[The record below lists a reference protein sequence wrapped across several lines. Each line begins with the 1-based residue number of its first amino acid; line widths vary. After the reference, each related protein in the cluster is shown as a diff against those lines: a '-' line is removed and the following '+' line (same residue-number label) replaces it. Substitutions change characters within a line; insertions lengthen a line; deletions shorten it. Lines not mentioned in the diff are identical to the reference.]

1 LDRRIE
7 EVLVKQGDEVR
18 EKQAVATVVP
28 DDKEEA
34 RHDLEPEGLLVS
46 QFILMEL
53 QNVTSV
59 VSKITYRHVI
69 LATVVGKRR
78 ETTVTTHFNES
89 LR

>member
-1 LDRRIE
+1 M
-7 EVLVKQGDEVR
+7 
-18 EKQAVATVVP
+18 
-28 DDKEEA
+28 
-34 RHDLEPEGLLVS
+34 LVS